1 MSTAS
6 IKYATAQI
14 QTDNPLVY
22 NSYLA
27 TMASFAARRDALAAE
42 IRRLLEDAAFEDAP
56 IHQGQADSLI
66 DQAQDLIAEMKGMA
80 STAH

>member
-1 MSTAS
+1 
-6 IKYATAQI
+6 
-14 QTDNPLVY
+14 
-22 NSYLA
+22 
-27 TMASFAARRDALAAE
+27 MASFAARRDALAAE